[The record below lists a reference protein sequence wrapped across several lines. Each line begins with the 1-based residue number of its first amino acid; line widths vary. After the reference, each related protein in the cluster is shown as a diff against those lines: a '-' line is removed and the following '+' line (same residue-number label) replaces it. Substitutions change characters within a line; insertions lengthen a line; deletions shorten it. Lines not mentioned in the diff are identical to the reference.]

1 MTLDSNSRHK
11 NSTGEIGMTTEIAL
25 PVLISSPDSVDY
37 LEIDNVERNHLQDAM
52 DLCGI
57 EKYGHALISLWDAS
71 IHNLRRRIEAYSEEL
86 FLSAI
91 KNEPGRKHYKKDGD
105 TIADRWDDVDDS
117 VVIIGAK
124 NIGLLEPK
132 ASKALE
138 MINWMRNHATPAHDT
153 NNTVNKNDVIAMAL
167 MLQENLFM
175 LPLPE
180 PGHSIKAIIDPIR
193 KDSLT
198 EYALDQIGKQ
208 IETSTN
214 TEIRVIFGFMLDL
227 ILAGDEPAWG
237 NVNVLFSVVWE
248 KASDTLRSVAG
259 NKYNSLCLV
268 SAEVLDNRTKE
279 AKQRLLEMLIKVKG
293 VKYIPD
299 ATRAKLYGRAADI
312 LAKAKDTSYGWK
324 EEERAAKTL
333 EQLGPYV
340 PSLVFVHVYQEI
352 LSVWCGNYWGRSN
365 AYSVLS
371 PFIDV
376 LQTEKIRALA
386 DLFKTNDRVRDELC
400 QQKPKNNAISLLESL
415 KCKLTINSHKNEID
429 DIISNIR
436 AL

>member
-1 MTLDSNSRHK
+1 
-11 NSTGEIGMTTEIAL
+11 
-25 PVLISSPDSVDY
+25 
-37 LEIDNVERNHLQDAM
+37 
-52 DLCGI
+52 
-57 EKYGHALISLWDAS
+57 
-71 IHNLRRRIEAYSEEL
+71 
-86 FLSAI
+86 
-91 KNEPGRKHYKKDGD
+91 
-105 TIADRWDDVDDS
+105 
-117 VVIIGAK
+117 
-124 NIGLLEPK
+124 
-132 ASKALE
+132 

-193 KDSLT
+193 KDFLT

-299 ATRAKLYGRAADI
+299 ATRAKL
-312 LAKAKDTSYGWK
+312 
-324 EEERAAKTL
+324 
-333 EQLGPYV
+333 
-340 PSLVFVHVYQEI
+340 
-352 LSVWCGNYWGRSN
+352 
-365 AYSVLS
+365 
-371 PFIDV
+371 
-376 LQTEKIRALA
+376 
-386 DLFKTNDRVRDELC
+386 
-400 QQKPKNNAISLLESL
+400 
-415 KCKLTINSHKNEID
+415 
-429 DIISNIR
+429 
-436 AL
+436 

>member
-1 MTLDSNSRHK
+1 
-11 NSTGEIGMTTEIAL
+11 
-25 PVLISSPDSVDY
+25 
-37 LEIDNVERNHLQDAM
+37 
-52 DLCGI
+52 
-57 EKYGHALISLWDAS
+57 
-71 IHNLRRRIEAYSEEL
+71 
-86 FLSAI
+86 
-91 KNEPGRKHYKKDGD
+91 
-105 TIADRWDDVDDS
+105 
-117 VVIIGAK
+117 
-124 NIGLLEPK
+124 
-132 ASKALE
+132 

-193 KDSLT
+193 KDFLT

-299 ATRAKLYGRAADI
+299 ATRAKLYGRSADI